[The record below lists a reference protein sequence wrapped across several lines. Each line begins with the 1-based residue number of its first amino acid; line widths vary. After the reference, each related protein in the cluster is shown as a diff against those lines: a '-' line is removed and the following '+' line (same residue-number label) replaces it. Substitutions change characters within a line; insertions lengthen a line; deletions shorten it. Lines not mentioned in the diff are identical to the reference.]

1 MCCNTALALYGH
13 GCSQCFILSYFR
25 NPNKGF
31 TNICYKDA
39 ETKTRSIRISW
50 TIFVCVLS
58 VSINPETALVSGE
71 CRAMLLWPAWDT
83 TTRFSSLIKYIFIS
97 CHPIA
102 AAEITNHSREAK
114 HKPGGKLTPN
124 TCSLLPLFRQ
134 FECCSHFLC
143 TTALITYHYHA
154 LSSLTQS

>member
-1 MCCNTALALYGH
+1 M
-13 GCSQCFILSYFR
+13 
-25 NPNKGF
+25 
-31 TNICYKDA
+31 
-39 ETKTRSIRISW
+39 
-50 TIFVCVLS
+50 
-58 VSINPETALVSGE
+58 SGE
-71 CRAMLLWPAWDT
+71 CRAMLVWPAWDT

-143 TTALITYHYHA
+143 TTALITYHYTMLCLHSLKVKDLFINCVCFYSNENMELKHFFGNQKLDSVVENMKINQNKQCYLRSPLIQLSVNFQ
-154 LSSLTQS
+154 LSSLCL